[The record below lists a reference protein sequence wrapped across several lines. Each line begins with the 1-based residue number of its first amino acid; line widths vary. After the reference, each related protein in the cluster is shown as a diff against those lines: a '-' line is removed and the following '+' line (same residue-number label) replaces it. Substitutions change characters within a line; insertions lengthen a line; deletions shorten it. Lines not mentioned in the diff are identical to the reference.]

1 MPAPSICT
9 VSGTLYGPGA
19 APLEGVKIKVYVSSA
34 FTDASGNYIPG
45 GVLASATSDENGAW
59 ELDVIQTEALGRSVT
74 FQFEYPL
81 GNNQSQSVKYAA
93 VIPDEAT
100 ADFADL
106 VNLSTGA
113 AIIAA
118 SPTTDQLP
126 EGVVNLY
133 FTEAR
138 ALAAL
143 PDTTKGDLIVR
154 STTAL
159 GRLGVGTNGQV
170 LTADSAET
178 LGMKWA
184 DAAGAAVTSVNG
196 ETGDVVL
203 DTDDVDEG
211 ATNQYFTNTRAD
223 ARITLQK
230 AQPSGLASLDS
241 GGKVP
246 QAQLPAIAITDT
258 FVVASEAAMLA
269 LGAETGDVAVRTD
282 INKSFIL
289 QGTDPSVLGDWQE
302 LLSPTDAVQSVNG
315 QSGTVVLDS
324 GDIAESGNL
333 YFTDDRAQ
341 DAAVVNT
348 LAGSE
353 TVQAPSV
360 SAVNTALGNKQGLDA
375 TLTALAGL
383 NTTAGLVT
391 QTAADTFTKRTLT
404 AGNGIGVT
412 NGDGASGNPTV
423 ATLAPTTSAISAL
436 DIDWSTLL
444 HRGGLYTKTLGANS
458 TFTFS
463 NPTAGQVIVVRLTN
477 TASNYTVTWPT
488 VKWAGGAAPTM
499 TVGAKSDIYT
509 FIYDGTDYFGSAVQD
524 MS

>member
-1 MPAPSICT
+1 
-9 VSGTLYGPGA
+9 
-19 APLEGVKIKVYVSSA
+19 
-34 FTDASGNYIPG
+34 
-45 GVLASATSDENGAW
+45 
-59 ELDVIQTEALGRSVT
+59 
-74 FQFEYPL
+74 
-81 GNNQSQSVKYAA
+81 
-93 VIPDEAT
+93 
-100 ADFADL
+100 
-106 VNLSTGA
+106 
-113 AIIAA
+113 
-118 SPTTDQLP
+118 
-126 EGVVNLY
+126 
-133 FTEAR
+133 
-138 ALAAL
+138 
-143 PDTTKGDLIVR
+143 
-154 STTAL
+154 
-159 GRLGVGTNGQV
+159 
-170 LTADSAET
+170 
-178 LGMKWA
+178 
-184 DAAGAAVTSVNG
+184 
-196 ETGDVVL
+196 
-203 DTDDVDEG
+203 
-211 ATNQYFTNTRAD
+211 
-223 ARITLQK
+223 
-230 AQPSGLASLDS
+230 
-241 GGKVP
+241 
-246 QAQLPAIAITDT
+246 
-258 FVVASEAAMLA
+258 
-269 LGAETGDVAVRTD
+269 
-282 INKSFIL
+282 
-289 QGTDPSVLGDWQE
+289 
-302 LLSPTDAVQSVNG
+302 
-315 QSGTVVLDS
+315 VLDS